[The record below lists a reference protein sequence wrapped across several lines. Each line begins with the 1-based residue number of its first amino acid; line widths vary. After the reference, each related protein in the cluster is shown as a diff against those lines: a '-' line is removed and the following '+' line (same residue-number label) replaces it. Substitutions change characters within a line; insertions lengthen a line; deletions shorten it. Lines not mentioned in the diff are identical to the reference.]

1 MKTKDF
7 SFDLPEHL
15 IAQYPRPERGAS
27 RLLCLPRNQGPVSHR
42 LVRDLPALVP
52 PGTVMVF
59 NDSRVRKARLVGVA
73 EDTGGRV
80 ELLLLERVGEGT
92 WRVMMRRAKRQHR
105 GRRYRLP
112 AGVVATVVDEDGAY
126 RTVHF
131 SPEVDDHYLNRHGH
145 VPLPPYIRRE
155 DAAIDED
162 RYQTV
167 YAAEVGSVAAPTAGL
182 HFTDELLSAL
192 RARGVI
198 IAWVTL
204 HVGLGTFLPVRA
216 EHLEDHEMHEERFTV
231 PPDTADAVEAAKS
244 TGRGVLAVGTTSLR
258 ALESAW
264 SGNRLARG
272 EHHTRLFIYPGYRFQ
287 VVDELFTNLHTPE
300 SSLLMLAAA
309 FAGKERIEAA
319 YREAIA
325 QEYLFFS
332 YGDAMYIHR

>member
-15 IAQYPRPERGAS
+15 IAQYPNPERSAS
-27 RLLCLPRNQGPVSHR
+27 RLLCMPRTQGPVVHR
-42 LVRDLPALVP
+42 WVRDLPDLIA

-59 NDSRVRKARLVGVA
+59 NDSRVRKARLLGVA

-80 ELLLLERVGEGT
+80 ELLLLDRIGQGT
-92 WRVMMRRAKRQHR
+92 WRVMMRRAKRQHP

-112 AGVVATVVDEDGAY
+112 AGVVATVTAEEGAY
-126 RTVHF
+126 RILHLT
-131 SPEVDDHYLNRHGH
+131 PDVDDAYLERYGH

-155 DAAIDED
+155 DEAVDQE

-182 HFTDELLSAL
+182 HFTEELLSAI
-192 RARGVI
+192 RAAGVNI
-198 IAWVTL
+198 VWVTL

-216 EHLEDHEMHEERFTV
+216 ERVEDHEMHEEGFTI
-231 PPDTADAVEAAKS
+231 PPDTADAVEAAKAA
-244 TGRGVLAVGTTSLR
+244 GRPVLAVGTTSLR
-258 ALESAW
+258 SLESAW
-264 SGNRLARG
+264 TDGRLRRG
-272 EHHTRLFIYPGYRFQ
+272 DHRTRLFIYPGYRFQ

-300 SSLLMLAAA
+300 SSLLMLVAA
-309 FAGKERIEAA
+309 FAGKPRIEAA

-325 QEYLFFS
+325 REYRFFS